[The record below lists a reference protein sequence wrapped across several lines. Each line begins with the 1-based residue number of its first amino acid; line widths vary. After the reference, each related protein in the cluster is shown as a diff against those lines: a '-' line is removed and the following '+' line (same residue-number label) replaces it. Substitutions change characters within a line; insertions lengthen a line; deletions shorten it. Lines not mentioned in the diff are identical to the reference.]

1 MRPLFLCMLLLA
13 AFPLWPEAPAGE
25 SPGDEPLSFVG
36 IKLEELI
43 DRFGPPKAVYA
54 VRGNEEWQDD
64 VVFSYSEGDFYIY
77 KDRVW
82 QAALTSAYGIEIGD
96 VKRVVFLALGEDV
109 EDKGDHILYPLPSTS
124 WPLMLRVN
132 ISADSR
138 VSAIFVYR
146 PDF

>member
-13 AFPLWPEAPAGE
+13 AFPLWPTPAGE
-25 SPGDEPLSFVG
+25 SPGDEPLSLVG

-64 VVFSYSEGDFYIY
+64 VVFSYDEGEFYIY

-82 QAALTSAYGIEIGD
+82 QAACSSIYGITVGD
-96 VKRVVFLALGEDV
+96 AKQVALLVLGENA
-109 EDKGDHILYPLPSTS
+109 EDNGDYILCPLPAES
-124 WPLMLRVN
+124 WPLTLRVN
-132 ISADSR
+132 IGGNAK
-138 VSAIFVYR
+138 VSALFIYR

>member
-1 MRPLFLCMLLLA
+1 LWPQAPEGESTGDEKREHPQE
-13 AFPLWPEAPAGE
+13 FPL
-25 SPGDEPLSFVG
+25 LFVG
-36 IKLEELI
+36 ITLEELI
-43 DRFGPPKAVYA
+43 DRFGPPLAVYA

-64 VVFSYSEGDFYIY
+64 VVFSYREGDFYLY

-82 QAALTSAYGIEIGD
+82 QASLTSAYGIEIGD
-96 VKRVVFLALGEDV
+96 AKRVVFLTLGEDI
-109 EDKGDHILYPLPSTS
+109 EDKGDHVLYPLPATS